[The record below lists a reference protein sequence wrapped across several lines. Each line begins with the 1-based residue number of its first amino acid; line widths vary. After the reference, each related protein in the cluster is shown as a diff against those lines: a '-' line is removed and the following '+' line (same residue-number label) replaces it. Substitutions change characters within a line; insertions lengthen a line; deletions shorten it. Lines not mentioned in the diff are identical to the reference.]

1 MLLNY
6 ARKIYDFV
14 CLPSALDL
22 NIEVN
27 VEQPRPRV
35 LPVPM
40 PGYLRGKTWIYK
52 LVHYNPFLTLLLE
65 LKEPY
70 LP

>member
-40 PGYLRGKTWIYK
+40 PGYLRGKI
-52 LVHYNPFLTLLLE
+52 
-65 LKEPY
+65 
-70 LP
+70 